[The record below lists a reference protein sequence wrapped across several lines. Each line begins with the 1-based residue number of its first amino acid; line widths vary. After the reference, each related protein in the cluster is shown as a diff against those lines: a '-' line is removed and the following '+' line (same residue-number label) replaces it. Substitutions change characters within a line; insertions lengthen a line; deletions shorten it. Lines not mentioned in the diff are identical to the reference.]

1 MCCVTLQ
8 KRSLNDLF
16 YVPRPSFVIPIFR
29 APTTTPSIATTTT
42 TTITITG
49 KKIFSTIL
57 RPEYKQSDLTST
69 STSSSSIMIS
79 QRIFENLVLTNTIVA
94 AFCIVL
100 MVTITGFLIFLLI
113 PSIRRRWL
121 NETSRNERKFDD
133 LPALSRQPSLHHF
146 TLGPSRFN
154 PIFEPTAGTTTTTTQ
169 FGTLFQPH
177 TTTATLLHPT
187 IWTSMAPAS
196 VVSTPVPTQQPQ
208 IASTPPASI
217 RTKSSPAATTST
229 TTAIASTAPAAA
241 RPPLPAHPPTTV
253 QRPNHNRKNINPI
266 QR

>member
-8 KRSLNDLF
+8 RRALNELL
-16 YVPRPSFVIPIFR
+16 YISRPPFLIPIFR
-29 APTTTPSIATTTT
+29 APTTTSTTIRPTT
-42 TTITITG
+42 TTIDTTTTSTY
-49 KKIFSTIL
+49 KILSTISIQKRL
-57 RPEYKQSDLTST
+57 KGDFIST
-69 STSSSSIMIS
+69 TLPSNMIS

-121 NETSRNERKFDD
+121 NNDKPNNERKFDD
-133 LPALSRQPSLHHF
+133 LPTLSRQPSFHHF

-154 PIFEPTAGTTTTTTQ
+154 PMFEPTTGTTTTTTQ

-187 IWTSMAPAS
+187 IWTSMSPTS
-196 VVSTPVPTQQPQ
+196 LVSTPIPTQQQ
-208 IASTPPASI
+208 QQQQLQQQHIVSTPP
-217 RTKSSPAATTST
+217 SSLKVKQPSPTST
-229 TTAIASTAPAAA
+229 TSSAAAA
-241 RPPLPAHPPTTV
+241 RPPLPSHPPTTM
-253 QRPNHNRKNINPI
+253 QRSPRK
-266 QR
+266 R